1 MTILGRVPSPFSPQA
16 YGIQRTLRPAPSPT
30 SLDADET
37 LPLFTRRPESKSVL
51 PMRCLSCHGPV
62 LKSTAPVTIA
72 QDGYRLTWD
81 SVPAWVCSLCGF
93 SYFELRKSNASAAR
107 SKRCA
112 SSTEGA
118 FTP

>member
-1 MTILGRVPSPFSPQA
+1 MSILDRDPSPFSPQA
-16 YGIQRTLRPAPSPT
+16 YGIQRTLRPAPPPT
-30 SLDADET
+30 SPIPLDPEET

-81 SVPAWVCSLCGF
+81 SVPAWVCTLCGF
-93 SYFELRKSNASAAR
+93 SYFEPREVERIRSTVQALR
-107 SKRCA
+107 
-112 SSTEGA
+112 GQH
-118 FTP
+118 